1 MATVFDVKILLTVFK
16 DATTYLTKYTDKKR
30 ENVIQA
36 HKALN
41 SAFIKTY
48 DYLRNKKGEY
58 ITNTDLAD
66 IWNEASAAVMKID
79 KNLGNTL
86 YYKSRFWLD
95 PQSFFDLKKE
105 DEIIELDD
113 IIEEMEMI
121 RMRL

>member
-1 MATVFDVKILLTVFK
+1 MATIFDVRMLWMVFK
-16 DATTYLTKYTDKKR
+16 DTFTYLTGEADKKK
-30 ENVIQA
+30 EDVIQA
-36 HKALN
+36 HKVLN
-41 SAFIKTY
+41 SAFIQTY

-58 ITNTDLAD
+58 VTNTDLAE

-79 KNLGNTL
+79 ENLGNTL

-105 DEIIELDD
+105 DEIIELNQ

-121 RMRL
+121 RMKL